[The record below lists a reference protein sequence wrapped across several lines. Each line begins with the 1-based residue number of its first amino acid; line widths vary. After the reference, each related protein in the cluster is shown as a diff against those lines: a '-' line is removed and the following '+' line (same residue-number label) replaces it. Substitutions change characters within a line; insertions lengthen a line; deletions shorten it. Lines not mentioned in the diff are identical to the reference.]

1 MNRTLMPFAY
11 IFRWIYGRAMKAME
25 KWCCSQQG
33 FIDFAIEAQK
43 ASLRSIAHFSKTKQY

>member
-1 MNRTLMPFAY
+1 MPFAY
-11 IFRWIYGRAMKAME
+11 IFRWIYGRAMKARWK